1 MPDVLQISAVIY
13 LNIDAQT
20 ISSVVTLKKRKMLCL

>member
-1 MPDVLQISAVIY
+1 MPDVLQSSAVIY

-20 ISSVVTLKKRKMLCL
+20 NSSAATLKKRKILCL